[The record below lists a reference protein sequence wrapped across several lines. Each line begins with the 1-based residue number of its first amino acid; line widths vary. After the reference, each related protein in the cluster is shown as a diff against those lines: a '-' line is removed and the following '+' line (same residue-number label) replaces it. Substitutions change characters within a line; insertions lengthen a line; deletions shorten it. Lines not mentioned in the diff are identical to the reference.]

1 MLARV
6 FGTFWGNSY
15 IFFVRQFCFPTEQV
29 KKLLQWLNKHWNTTC
44 SQYVHAGCVKHV
56 RNTTELSKAS
66 SHIIK
71 SNKPGEIGR
80 LARLVTIQKLLHD
93 PKPLG
98 AQTRGKYSKENQND
112 KTLGHMWLSSL
123 AVCVLFVVFV
133 GICWWG
139 TGSGSERIPAIYQSY
154 LLKLSPCMWYVK
166 SNRTVELGLLI
177 TTYSV
182 GALKSHFI
190 CVCGDCEFNLTKNNK
205 IQKRVGLTVSL
216 LSNTWTADGLHQYL
230 YTFGVHM
237 DENPRITWN

>member
-66 SHIIK
+66 SHMIK
-71 SNKPGEIGR
+71 SNKSGEIGR

-98 AQTRGKYSKENQND
+98 AQTRGKYSKEKQKRQNFGPHV
-112 KTLGHMWLSSL
+112 TIFPRWLCF
-123 AVCVLFVVFV
+123 VCGFCGGLLVAHRFRIRKDSCNIPVLFNEAESLHVIYEIKWHS
-133 GICWWG
+133 GA
-139 TGSGSERIPAIYQSY
+139 GSTNYHLFCR
-154 LLKLSPCMWYVK
+154 
-166 SNRTVELGLLI
+166 RT
-177 TTYSV
+177 
-182 GALKSHFI
+182 
-190 CVCGDCEFNLTKNNK
+190 
-205 IQKRVGLTVSL
+205 
-216 LSNTWTADGLHQYL
+216 
-230 YTFGVHM
+230 
-237 DENPRITWN
+237 

>member
-1 MLARV
+1 M
-6 FGTFWGNSY
+6 
-15 IFFVRQFCFPTEQV
+15 
-29 KKLLQWLNKHWNTTC
+29 
-44 SQYVHAGCVKHV
+44 
-56 RNTTELSKAS
+56 
-66 SHIIK
+66 IK
-71 SNKPGEIGR
+71 SNKSGEIGR

-98 AQTRGKYSKENQND
+98 AQTRGKCSKENQKD

-166 SNRTVELGLLI
+166 SNHTVELGLLI

-182 GALKSHFI
+182 GALKGHFI

-205 IQKRVGLTVSL
+205 IQKRVGLTISL
-216 LSNTWTADGLHQYL
+216 LSNSWTADGFHQYL
-230 YTFGVHM
+230 YTFGGHM
-237 DENPRITWN
+237 DENPRITWNQKPKGYSKNKTQINCNWTQINCKSFID

>member
-56 RNTTELSKAS
+56 RNNTELSKAS
-66 SHIIK
+66 SHMIK
-71 SNKPGEIGR
+71 SNKSGEIGR

-98 AQTRGKYSKENQND
+98 AQTRGKYSKENQKD

-133 GICWWG
+133 GICWWP

-166 SNRTVELGLLI
+166 SNHTVELWV
-177 TTYSV
+177 Y
-182 GALKSHFI
+182 
-190 CVCGDCEFNLTKNNK
+190 
-205 IQKRVGLTVSL
+205 
-216 LSNTWTADGLHQYL
+216 
-230 YTFGVHM
+230 
-237 DENPRITWN
+237 

>member
-1 MLARV
+1 M
-6 FGTFWGNSY
+6 
-15 IFFVRQFCFPTEQV
+15 
-29 KKLLQWLNKHWNTTC
+29 
-44 SQYVHAGCVKHV
+44 
-56 RNTTELSKAS
+56 
-66 SHIIK
+66 IK
-71 SNKPGEIGR
+71 SNKSGEIER

-98 AQTRGKYSKENQND
+98 AQTRGKYSKENQKD

-133 GICWWG
+133 GICWWP

-182 GALKSHFI
+182 GALKSHFT
-190 CVCGDCEFNLTKNNK
+190 CVCGDCVW
-205 IQKRVGLTVSL
+205 IQFDKEQQDSETRGAHSIPSVK
-216 LSNTWTADGLHQYL
+216 
-230 YTFGVHM
+230 HM
-237 DENPRITWN
+237 DRWWASPIPVHIWCACGWKSKNYMESKA